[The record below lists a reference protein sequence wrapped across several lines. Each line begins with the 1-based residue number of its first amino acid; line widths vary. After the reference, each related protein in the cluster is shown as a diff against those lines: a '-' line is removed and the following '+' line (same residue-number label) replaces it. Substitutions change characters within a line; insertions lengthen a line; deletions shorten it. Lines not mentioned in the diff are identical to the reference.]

1 MVTKGEKTREMIVH
15 EAALLFNIK
24 GYDGTSMNDLIDA
37 TGIKKGGIY
46 RHFAG
51 KEEIVLEAFDYAIRI
66 RNQEMRDAMSRAENA
81 VDGLLQVARTFLGL
95 VTNPVIPG
103 GCPILNTAI
112 EADDKLPPLKERAQK
127 AMDDVRWVMQYIVS
141 NGIEQGELRPYTNG
155 DVVAT
160 VVISLVEGALMM
172 SKLYDDT
179 VHLHRALDHIAAYA
193 ETLKG

>member
-46 RHFAG
+46 RHFG
-51 KEEIVLEAFDYAIRI
+51 SKEEIALEAFDYAINI
-66 RNQEMRDAMSRAENA
+66 RDQQIRDAMNA
-81 VDGLLQVARTFLGL
+81 SESAIEAILNVARTFLGL
-95 VTNPVIPG
+95 VTNPIIPG

-112 EADDKLPPLKERAQK
+112 EADDKLLPLKERAQK
-127 AMDDVRWVMQYIVS
+127 AMDDVRWVIQYLVS
-141 NGIEQGELRPYTNG
+141 SGIERGELRPYTNG
-155 DVVAT
+155 DTVAT
-160 VVISLVEGALMM
+160 VVISVIEGALMM

-179 VHLHRALDHIAAYA
+179 VHLHRALDHIAAYS
-193 ETLKG
+193 ETLKV